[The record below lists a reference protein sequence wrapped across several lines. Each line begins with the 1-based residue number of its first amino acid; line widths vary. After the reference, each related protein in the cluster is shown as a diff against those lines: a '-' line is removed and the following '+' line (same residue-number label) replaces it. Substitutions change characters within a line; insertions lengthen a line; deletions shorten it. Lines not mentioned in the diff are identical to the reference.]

1 MKEIAIKDHEKGGTY
16 KIYVKREEDGGIAIY
31 KKPDDPKKFVSIVG
45 NRVYIHGDWI
55 SSEAFKVVASVIDC
69 IDLI

>member
-1 MKEIAIKDHEKGGTY
+1 MKEISIKNNESGGTY

-31 KKPDDPKKFVSIVG
+31 KNPDDQDKFVSIIG
-45 NRVYIHGDWI
+45 NKVYIHGDWI